1 MSTCTYDNPATMS
14 RECWQDGRLICAY
27 SFKILPPF
35 AKYPI
40 PGYLFFFGAN
50 VGPWEEERLIGDAEA
65 MGSYKIV
72 VPGVG
77 EVDAPDPRN
86 LGEADDRTV
95 LAALYTAEGNVD
107 PVALQILVD
116 RKLCYRGDFKADIER
131 RIAQKEDKT

>member
-1 MSTCTYDNPATMS
+1 
-14 RECWQDGRLICAY
+14 
-27 SFKILPPF
+27 
-35 AKYPI
+35 
-40 PGYLFFFGAN
+40 
-50 VGPWEEERLIGDAEA
+50 
-65 MGSYKIV
+65 MGNYKIV
-72 VPGVG
+72 VPGIG